1 MSLETFF
8 ALVMLAALVAYA
20 LLGCADFGGG
30 IWDLFSVGPR
40 AGEQRRR
47 IAQAI
52 GPVWEANHVW
62 LIFLIVVLFTCFP
75 RAYAVASIAL
85 FWPLHLVLAG
95 IVLRGA
101 AFVFRAYHAASAGA
115 ELGWSRLFGIA
126 SALTP
131 VLLGACLGAVSTGD
145 VALVNGIPA
154 ESSSA
159 VWLGR
164 FPMAT
169 GLLAFLLSAYLAAVY
184 LAWESDGDLQEDF
197 RRRALVTWLLAG
209 VTSFGL
215 LILTA
220 IDAPH
225 LWSGLI
231 GGPASVLVAV
241 GSMLAP
247 ASAAALW
254 KRRFTLARV
263 LAGGQV
269 ALLLIGWAA
278 AQYPYLIAPGVT
290 IANSAAPRATL
301 AFTAMTLPPGVAL
314 LAPSIWYLFAVFK
327 GRNPAYA
334 VRSRDSR

>member
-1 MSLETFF
+1 MALDTFF
-8 ALVMLAALVAYA
+8 ALVMLAALVVYA

-30 IWDLFSVGPR
+30 IWDLFSIGPR
-40 AGEQRRR
+40 AAEQRRR

-75 RAYAVASIAL
+75 RAYAAASTML
-85 FWPLHLVLAG
+85 FWPLHLVLTG

-115 ELGWSRLFGIA
+115 ELGWSRLFGAA

-131 VLLGACLGAVSTGD
+131 VLLGACLGAISTGD
-145 VALVNGIPA
+145 IVLVHGLPV
-154 ESSSA
+154 EGSSA

-197 RRRALVTWLLAG
+197 RHRALVTWLLAG
-209 VTSFGL
+209 LTSFGL

-225 LWSGLI
+225 LWNGLT
-231 GGPASVLVAV
+231 GGPAAAFVAA
-241 GSMLAP
+241 GSILAP

-254 KRRFTLARV
+254 KRRFTLARA

-269 ALLLIGWAA
+269 ALLLIGWGA
-278 AQYPYLIAPGVT
+278 AQFPYLIAPDVT
-290 IANSAAPRATL
+290 IANTAAPRATL
-301 AFTAMTLPPGVAL
+301 ALTAMTLPAGVAL
-314 LAPSIWYLFAVFK
+314 LAPSLWYLFAVFK
-327 GRNPAYA
+327 GQNPAYA
-334 VRSRDSR
+334 IRSRDSR

>member
-1 MSLETFF
+1 MTLETFF

-30 IWDLFSVGPR
+30 IWDLFSTGPR
-40 AGEQRRR
+40 AEEQRRR

-101 AFVFRAYHAASAGA
+101 AFVFRAYHATSEASQLRWG
-115 ELGWSRLFGIA
+115 RIFGVA

-131 VLLGACLGAVSTGD
+131 VLLGACLGAISTG
-145 VALVNGIPA
+145 GIVLDTGLPDA
-154 ESSSA
+154 RDRW
-159 VWLGR
+159 VWLER
-164 FPMAT
+164 FPLAT

-184 LAWESDGDLQEDF
+184 LAWESRGDLQEDF
-197 RRRALVTWLLAG
+197 RSRALSVWLLAG
-209 VTSFGL
+209 VVSIGL
-215 LILTA
+215 LILA
-220 IDAPH
+220 ALDAPD
-225 LWSGLI
+225 LWAGLMRM
-231 GGPASVLVAV
+231 PAAV
-241 GSMLAP
+241 IIFAGSCLAP
-247 ASAAALW
+247 ASAFALLR
-254 KRRFTLARV
+254 RRFTLARV

-278 AQYPYLIAPGVT
+278 AHFPYLIAPHVT
-290 IANSAAPRATL
+290 IANSAAPRETL
-301 AFTAMTLPPGVAL
+301 ALTAFTLIPGIAI
-314 LAPSIWYLFAVFK
+314 LAPSLWYLFSVFK
-327 GRNPAYA
+327 GQNPEYN
-334 VRSRDSR
+334 R